1 MNSIIYRIT
10 GLMFLAVAITVF
22 LLIYLANS
30 QMTDLFQEYVTVQ
43 HMEMHRSM
51 MTHMNPG
58 GHGQAVMMGIPE
70 QNFLTSVHQSLI
82 WVGVALLVAGLAAS
96 YALARSITI
105 PLRKVSAAALEIER
119 GNFAQ
124 KVPVTSKDEVG
135 SLALIFN
142 SMAETLDNNNKL
154 RQQFLANI
162 AHELRTPLAVIQ
174 GHLEGMIDGIIE
186 PNQKQLTSLHEE
198 AVRLSRLIKDL
209 KDLSLAEVRQLS
221 LEVKEVAVNQTIEQ
235 ALYMLKPLAD
245 EKEIII
251 KQNLTQELPP
261 ITADADRICQIFY
274 NLITNAIR
282 YTATGGEVTVSTE
295 LTTLEEQDWVKVTV
309 ADNGPGINA
318 FDLPYIFD
326 HFYRGDKSR
335 DRKSGGTGL
344 GLAIVKQLAEIH
356 GGKVQ
361 VESTV
366 GKGSSFYVML
376 PAKVHENT
384 IISSSVLHSDRVL
397 YTYQDKAN

>member
-30 QMTDLFQEYVTVQ
+30 QMTDLFQEYVTIQ
-43 HMEMHRSM
+43 QMEVHHSM
-51 MTHMNPG
+51 ITQMG
-58 GHGQAVMMGIPE
+58 ASGQEQAGMMGIPE

-82 WVGVALLVAGLAAS
+82 WVGVAILMAGLAAS
-96 YALARSITI
+96 YFLARSITT
-105 PLRKVSAAALEIER
+105 PLRKLSAAALEIER

-124 KVPVTSKDEVG
+124 KVPVNSKDEVG
-135 SLALIFN
+135 RLALVFN
-142 SMAETLDNNNKL
+142 KMSETLDSNNKL

-186 PNQKQLTSLHEE
+186 PNLQKLASLHEE

-221 LEVKEVAVNQTIEQ
+221 LEVKDVNVNHTVEQ

-245 EKEIII
+245 EKEITVS
-251 KQNLTQELPP
+251 QNLTPDLPT
-261 ITADADRICQIFY
+261 ITADTDRICQIFY

-282 YTATGGEVTVSTE
+282 YTPENGHVTVSTE
-295 LTTLEEQDWVKVTV
+295 LTKYAEQDWIKITV
-309 ADNGPGINA
+309 DDSGPGIDA
-318 FDLPYIFD
+318 IDLPFIFD

-344 GLAIVKQLAEIH
+344 GLAIVKQLVEIH

-361 VESTV
+361 VDSV
-366 GKGSSFYVML
+366 IGKGSSFYVLL
-376 PAKVHENT
+376 PAKFT
-384 IISSSVLHSDRVL
+384 
-397 YTYQDKAN
+397 KKP

>member
-43 HMEMHRSM
+43 QMEVHHSM
-51 MTHMNPG
+51 MAHLDGNVQ
-58 GHGQAVMMGIPE
+58 GQAGMLGKTE

-82 WVGVALLVAGLAAS
+82 WVGVAILVVGLAAS
-96 YALARSITI
+96 YILALSITT
-105 PLRKVSAAALEIER
+105 PLRKLSAAALEIER

-124 KVPVTSKDEVG
+124 KVAVNSHDEVG
-135 SLALIFN
+135 SLALVFN
-142 SMAETLDNNNKL
+142 RMAETLDNNNKL

-174 GHLEGMIDGIIE
+174 GHLEGMIDGVIE
-186 PNQKQLTSLHEE
+186 PSQKKLTSLHEE

-221 LEVKEVAVNQTIEQ
+221 LEISEVNVNYMLEQ
-235 ALYMLKPLAD
+235 ALYMLKPLAC
-245 EKEIII
+245 KKKITIL
-251 KQNLTQELPP
+251 QNLTPDLPP
-261 ITADADRICQIFY
+261 IAADTDRIYQLFY
-274 NLITNAIR
+274 NLITNAIH
-282 YTATGGEVTVSTE
+282 YTPDSGQVSVATE
-295 LTTLEEQDWVKVTV
+295 LTKSAGQEWIKITIN
-309 ADNGPGINA
+309 DNGVGIA
-318 FDLPYIFD
+318 AEDIPLIFD
-326 HFYRGDKSR
+326 HFYRADKSR

-344 GLAIVKQLAEIH
+344 GLAIVKQLTEIH

-361 VESTV
+361 VNSVV
-366 GKGSSFYVML
+366 GQGSSFCVFL
-376 PAKVHENT
+376 PVKVHKK
-384 IISSSVLHSDRVL
+384 L
-397 YTYQDKAN
+397 Q

>member
-10 GLMFLAVAITVF
+10 GLMFLAVAITVV

-43 HMEMHRSM
+43 QMEMHRSM
-51 MTHMNPG
+51 MTHMSPG
-58 GHGQAVMMGIPE
+58 GHGQAVMMGTSE

-142 SMAETLDNNNKL
+142 RMAETLDNNSKL

-221 LEVKEVAVNQTIEQ
+221 LEVRTVAVNQTIEQ

-245 EKEIII
+245 EKEITIE
-251 KQNLTQELPP
+251 QSLMQGLPP

-282 YTATGGEVTVSTE
+282 YTATGGQVTVSTG
-295 LTTLEEQDWVKVTV
+295 LTKLEEQDWIKVTV
-309 ADNGPGINA
+309 ADNGPGINTV
-318 FDLPYIFD
+318 DLPYIFD

-366 GKGSSFYVML
+366 GKGSAFYVLL
-376 PAKVHENT
+376 PAKVHEKA

-397 YTYQDKAN
+397 YTYQDKTN

>member
-30 QMTDLFQEYVTVQ
+30 QMTDLFQEYVTIQQMEVQ
-43 HMEMHRSM
+43 HSL
-51 MTHMNPG
+51 MTHMGANG
-58 GHGQAVMMGIPE
+58 QGQAGLMGIPE
-70 QNFLTSVHQSLI
+70 QNFLMSVHQSLI
-82 WVGVALLVAGLAAS
+82 WVGVAILVVGLIAS
-96 YALARSITI
+96 YLLARSITT
-105 PLRKVSAAALEIER
+105 PLRKLSAAAMEIER

-124 KVPVTSKDEVG
+124 KVPVNSKDEVG

-142 SMAETLDNNNKL
+142 KMSETLDSNNKL

-186 PNQKQLTSLHEE
+186 PNLKKLTSLHEE

-221 LEVKEVAVNQTIEQ
+221 LELKDVNVNYTVEQ

-245 EKEIII
+245 EKNIIVS
-251 KQNLTQELPP
+251 QNLMPGLPT
-261 ITADADRICQIFY
+261 ITADTDRISQIFY

-282 YTATGGEVTVSTE
+282 YTPGNGHVTVSTE
-295 LTTLEEQDWVKVTV
+295 LTQFAEQDWIRITV
-309 ADNGPGINA
+309 DDSGPGINEA
-318 FDLPYIFD
+318 DLPFIFD
-326 HFYRGDKSR
+326 HFYRGEKSR

-344 GLAIVKQLAEIH
+344 GLAIVKQLVEIH
-356 GGKVQ
+356 GGQVQ
-361 VESTV
+361 ADSVV
-366 GKGSSFYVML
+366 GKGSSFYVVL
-376 PAKVHENT
+376 PVKIH
-384 IISSSVLHSDRVL
+384 
-397 YTYQDKAN
+397 KKG